1 LLSGK
6 PTRWLL
12 PVAGL
17 AALIIVMLH
26 PITPPRSA
34 VPASDSLFA
43 TALASLTTIE
53 SLSSSNGDEV
63 GEWLQL
69 HVGYAVEVPHIT
81 GASLV
86 GGRIAVLDGA
96 SAAAVAY
103 TMHGK
108 PLTFI
113 VLPTASTMS
122 ESIAEDNVRTESA
135 NGYNVAIW
143 RELGLVRA
151 VVSPMS
157 SQLVSSV
164 AYQCKRTMPTESL

>member
-1 LLSGK
+1 
-6 PTRWLL
+6 
-12 PVAGL
+12 
-17 AALIIVMLH
+17 MLH
-26 PITPPRSA
+26 PITLPRSA
-34 VPASDSLFA
+34 FTPSDSLFA
-43 TALASLTTIE
+43 TALAGLTTIE

-69 HVGYAVEVPHIT
+69 HVGYAVEVPRIA

-103 TMHGK
+103 TMHGQ
-108 PLTFI
+108 PLTY
-113 VLPTASTMS
+113 VALPTASAMS
-122 ESIAEDNVRTESA
+122 QSIAEDNVRTESA

-143 RELGLVRA
+143 RELGLLRA

-157 SQLVSSV
+157 SREVSSV
-164 AYQCKRTMPTESL
+164 AYQCKRKAPT